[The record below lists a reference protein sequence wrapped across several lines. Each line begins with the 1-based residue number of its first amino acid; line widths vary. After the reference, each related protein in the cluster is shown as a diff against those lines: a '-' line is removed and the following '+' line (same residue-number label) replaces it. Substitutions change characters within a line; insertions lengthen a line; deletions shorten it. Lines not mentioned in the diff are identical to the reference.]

1 MNRVPMPAPP
11 PFPTF
16 AEAVNRSYD
25 VLIIGGGINGT
36 GIAREA
42 ALRGRSVLLVEKHDY
57 GWGTTWRSTKLIH
70 GGLRYLE
77 HGEIGLVFESL
88 RDQATLLRA
97 YPDMVRPIELLL
109 PAFRGDRHRPIVLD
123 LGLTLYDALALGRGL
138 PRHRRISPGE
148 AARLEPGLRRAGLRA
163 AFRYYD
169 CQVAYP
175 ERLCLQTLQEA
186 RLAGATAVSR
196 ATAVAPLLD
205 GHGRIC
211 GARVRDEESGA
222 VADVR
227 ATVVVNAAGPWVD
240 AVLRDLP
247 RPPTRQIGGT
257 RGTHIVVD
265 YRGRGPRRALY
276 AEATADH
283 RPFFIVPWRGMHLV
297 GTTDIPCAD
306 PPDDARATPEEIAYL
321 LTEANNLLPHTPLA
335 EADIAYAYAGVR
347 PLPAVDARDAH
358 DPGAITRRHIVR
370 DHASEGFPGLISII
384 GGKLSTFRSL
394 AHAAA
399 DAIDRYLAAPPRRSP
414 GELPFVRSPVIVA
427 MDDLP
432 PQTADYLRQMYGPS
446 LTLLMALLRERPDL
460 RAPVCE
466 HGLDVRG
473 QIVFA
478 ARHEGV
484 RGLSDALLRR
494 TGVGWN
500 RCLGLHCAVEVARLL
515 GGELGWTDERI
526 AREVEAYH
534 HEVAA
539 TFTTTTTP
547 ALAASV
553 DQAAG

>member
-16 AEAVNRSYD
+16 AEAVDRPYD
-25 VLIIGGGINGT
+25 VLIIGGGINGA

-109 PAFRGDRHRPIVLD
+109 PAFLGDRHRPFVLD
-123 LGLTLYDALALGRGL
+123 LGLTLYDALALGRRL

-148 AARLEPGLRRAGLRA
+148 ATRLEPGLRRAGLRA

-186 RLAGATAVSR
+186 RLAGAAAISR
-196 ATAVAPLLD
+196 ATVVTPLVD
-205 GHGRIC
+205 GRGRIC

-227 ATVVVNAAGPWVD
+227 AAVVVNAAGPWVD
-240 AVLRDLP
+240 AALRGLP
-247 RPPTRQIGGT
+247 RPPARQIGGT

-265 YRGRGPRRALY
+265 YHGRGPRRALY

-297 GTTDIPCAD
+297 GTTDIPCTE

-335 EADIAYAYAGVR
+335 ETDIAYAYAGVR
-347 PLPAVDARDAH
+347 PLPTTNAR

-370 DHASEGFPGLISII
+370 DHAGEGLPGLISII

-394 AHAAA
+394 ANAAA
-399 DAIDRYLAAPPRRSP
+399 ATIDRYLAATPRHSP
-414 GELPFVRSPVIVA
+414 GELPFVRNPALVA
-427 MDDLP
+427 MEELP
-432 PQTADYLRQMYGPS
+432 PQTADYLRSLYGPS
-446 LTLLMALLRERPDL
+446 VAPLMALLREQPEL

-466 HGLDVRG
+466 HGPDVRG

-478 ARHEGV
+478 ARHEGA
-484 RGLSDALLRR
+484 RGLSDVLLRR

-500 RCLGLHCAVEVARLL
+500 RCLGLHCAAEAADLL
-515 GGELGWTDERI
+515 GRELGWTEDRI
-526 AREVEAYH
+526 AREIDAYRR
-534 HEVAA
+534 EVIA
-539 TFTTTTTP
+539 TFTVP
-547 ALAASV
+547 AHAESV
-553 DQAAG
+553 GQAAG